1 MRGKKNRITTGSM
14 SVVCSEGNF
23 LGGLLALFNY
33 KKFTSLQTG
42 SIFKMT

>member
-23 LGGLLALFNY
+23 LGGASRIIQL
-33 KKFTSLQTG
+33 
-42 SIFKMT
+42 